1 MSEAGK
7 SASSGVLFTDQD
19 EGQADDEGEDVRTQR
34 LFVLPVAFGKHMH
47 PRVDL
52 ILAQGLQ
59 NIHQHSNRQHEEQN
73 ELSMKHWLQSDAFV
87 Q

>member
-1 MSEAGK
+1 MSEAGS

-59 NIHQHSNRQHEEQN
+59 TSISTTTD
-73 ELSMKHWLQSDAFV
+73 SMKNRMSFL
-87 Q
+87 